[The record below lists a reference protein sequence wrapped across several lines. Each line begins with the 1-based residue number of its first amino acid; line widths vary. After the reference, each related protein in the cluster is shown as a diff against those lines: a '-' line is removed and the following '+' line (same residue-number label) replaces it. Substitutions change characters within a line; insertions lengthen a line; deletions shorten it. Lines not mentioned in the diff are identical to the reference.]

1 MALVRNPQRI
11 ESNSMRPIFLPRT
24 GDVEGWD
31 GLLTRVAAML
41 LIAFWILVGM
51 SIRAAWELLTW

>member
-1 MALVRNPQRI
+1 
-11 ESNSMRPIFLPRT
+11 MRPIFLPRT